1 MELSELRTEIDRV
14 DRELIS
20 AFLKRGSLI
29 RQVSK
34 YKIEHELPM
43 FAPERESE
51 ILTKMSDNVPTESL
65 AGLKLLYGVLFDIIR
80 FNEYQAFPQ
89 DITVPTGLGGASV
102 RAILSDSPSALCRY
116 LSPLA
121 AAEVS
126 ISDIRSQ
133 SLPGGKLLVDIELV
147 GDTKNPKFA
156 TALAVLADTA
166 EKFTLI

>member
-1 MELSELRTEIDRV
+1 MGLAELRAEIDNV
-14 DRELIS
+14 DHELVS
-20 AFLKRGSLI
+20 AIMKRSSLI
-29 RQVSK
+29 RQVSQ
-34 YKIEHELPM
+34 YKKDNQLPL

-51 ILTKMSDNVPTESL
+51 ILSNMSKQVPYDSL
-65 AGLKLLYGVLFDIIR
+65 AGLQLLYGVLFDIIR

-89 DITVPTGLGGASV
+89 EITVPTGLGGASV

-121 AAEVS
+121 VAEVS

-147 GDTKNPKFA
+147 GDTKNPKFS

-166 EKFTLI
+166 EKFMLI